1 MLQETLYQRMNEQM
15 MLEFESANLYKSMST
30 WCQKSGF
37 NGSAKFLNA
46 HAMEEMEHMEKLFAY
61 INETGSQAIIGA
73 LKAPQYEFK
82 SLEEIFKK
90 TYEHEQYITQKIFAL
105 ADFALESK
113 DFSTFG
119 FLQWYTAEQHEEEAL
134 FSNILEKFKIIGTQ
148 GRGLFMIDKEIGNL
162 LLQR

>member
-1 MLQETLYQRMNEQM
+1 MLKEELYLKMNEQM
-15 MLEFESANLYKSMST
+15 MLEFASANLYKSMST
-30 WCQKSGF
+30 WCQKKGF

-46 HAMEEMEHMEKLFAY
+46 HASEEMEHMEKIFSY
-61 INETGSQAIIGA
+61 INETGSQAIISA
-73 LKAPQYEFK
+73 LEAPQYEFE
-82 SLEEIFKK
+82 SLEDIFQK

-134 FSNILEKFKIIGTQ
+134 FSTILEKFKIIGTQ
-148 GRGLFMIDKEIGNL
+148 GRGLFMIDREIGNL
-162 LLQR
+162 ISQ